1 MPRVARRKDTLAA
14 TRKIYR
20 SDDTAIAGVCS
31 GVAEGLDM
39 DPATVRI
46 LAVLLVL
53 ATFGLFTLVYATLW
67 LVLPKHVAISPE
79 TLPCDAYAAD
89 GSPRPCFSEDD
100 SPCGIGPH
108 GWSRAG
114 MWIGTAAL
122 AVITA
127 FSLTIIAPK
136 VEWWQFLPIAVCLT
150 GAALMIT
157 PSRSM
162 ARLRR
167 FSLGLML
174 MFCGLTLLA
183 VSVGVVD
190 FEMLLYG
197 ISKLWP
203 GLFVVI
209 GLVLIGKAMQDD
221 LFYFAAAACFAVLL
235 AAATFGF
242 APPAPLEVI
251 EISPSPFTPRG
262 MF

>member
-1 MPRVARRKDTLAA
+1 MPRVARGKETLAA

-31 GVAEGLDM
+31 GIAEGLDM
-39 DPATVRI
+39 DPAAVRI
-46 LAVLLVL
+46 LAVLLML
-53 ATFGLFTLVYATLW
+53 ATFGLFSLIYATLW

-79 TLPCDAYAAD
+79 TLPCEAYAAD
-89 GSPRPCFSEDD
+89 GSPRPCACEDD
-100 SPCGIGPH
+100 GPCGIGPH

-114 MWIGTAAL
+114 MWVGTALL
-122 AVITA
+122 AVVTA
-127 FSLTIIAPK
+127 FFLTIIAPK
-136 VEWWQFLPIAVCLT
+136 VEWWQFLPIAICLT
-150 GAALMIT
+150 GVALMIT

-174 MFCGLTLLA
+174 MFCGLSLLS

-190 FEMLLYG
+190 SEMLLFG

-203 GLFVVI
+203 GLLVVV
-209 GLVLIGKAMQDD
+209 GLVIIGKAIHDD

-251 EISPSPFTPRG
+251 EITPSPYTPRG
-262 MF
+262 TF

>member
-1 MPRVARRKDTLAA
+1 
-14 TRKIYR
+14 
-20 SDDTAIAGVCS
+20 
-31 GVAEGLDM
+31 
-39 DPATVRI
+39 
-46 LAVLLVL
+46 
-53 ATFGLFTLVYATLW
+53 
-67 LVLPKHVAISPE
+67 
-79 TLPCDAYAAD
+79 
-89 GSPRPCFSEDD
+89 
-100 SPCGIGPH
+100 
-108 GWSRAG
+108 
-114 MWIGTAAL
+114 
-122 AVITA
+122 
-127 FSLTIIAPK
+127 
-136 VEWWQFLPIAVCLT
+136 
-150 GAALMIT
+150 MIT

-190 FEMLLYG
+190 FETLLYG

-251 EISPSPFTPRG
+251 EISPSPYTPRG

>member
-1 MPRVARRKDTLAA
+1 MAA

-114 MWIGTAAL
+114 MWIGTA
-122 AVITA
+122 
-127 FSLTIIAPK
+127 K

>member
-1 MPRVARRKDTLAA
+1 MAVFAYRRL
-14 TRKIYR
+14 
-20 SDDTAIAGVCS
+20 
-31 GVAEGLDM
+31 
-39 DPATVRI
+39 
-46 LAVLLVL
+46 
-53 ATFGLFTLVYATLW
+53 
-67 LVLPKHVAISPE
+67 
-79 TLPCDAYAAD
+79 
-89 GSPRPCFSEDD
+89 
-100 SPCGIGPH
+100 PH
-108 GWSRAG
+108 GRSSHDH
-114 MWIGTAAL
+114 T
-122 AVITA
+122 
-127 FSLTIIAPK
+127 F
-136 VEWWQFLPIAVCLT
+136 
-150 GAALMIT
+150 
-157 PSRSM
+157 RSM

-190 FEMLLYG
+190 FETLLYG

>member
-1 MPRVARRKDTLAA
+1 MAA

-39 DPATVRI
+39 DPAAVRI

-114 MWIGTAAL
+114 MWIGTA
-122 AVITA
+122 
-127 FSLTIIAPK
+127 
-136 VEWWQFLPIAVCLT
+136 
-150 GAALMIT
+150 
-157 PSRSM
+157 
-162 ARLRR
+162 
-167 FSLGLML
+167 LGLML

>member
-1 MPRVARRKDTLAA
+1 MLAA

-20 SDDTAIAGVCS
+20 TDDTAIAGVCS
-31 GVAEGLDM
+31 GIAEGLDM
-39 DPATVRI
+39 DPAAVRI
-46 LAVLLVL
+46 LAALLVL

-100 SPCGIGPH
+100 SPCGIGSH

-127 FSLTIIAPK
+127 
-136 VEWWQFLPIAVCLT
+136 LPIAVCLT

-183 VSVGVVD
+183 VSVGVVG

>member
-1 MPRVARRKDTLAA
+1 MARVAQACGDFPEHRRVTRMRPMVRRARVFPKTIPLAA
-14 TRKIYR
+14 LGL
-20 SDDTAIAGVCS
+20 TAGRVRAC
-31 GVAEGLDM
+31 GL
-39 DPATVRI
+39 
-46 LAVLLVL
+46 
-53 ATFGLFTLVYATLW
+53 
-67 LVLPKHVAISPE
+67 
-79 TLPCDAYAAD
+79 
-89 GSPRPCFSEDD
+89 
-100 SPCGIGPH
+100 
-108 GWSRAG
+108 
-114 MWIGTAAL
+114 GTAAL
-122 AVITA
+122 AVVTA
-127 FSLTIIAPK
+127 FSLAIIAPK

-183 VSVGVVD
+183 VSIGVVD
-190 FEMLLYG
+190 FETLLYG